1 MMMNFSSPDQVDPLT
16 GPIGGGSYVNI
27 SGKDLG
33 SRFEEVQNAVSIAGI
48 RCAPLRD
55 QYQPSQ
61 WIVCRL
67 GAIPMEKEGEITVA
81 LPDRPAVNYHEKFKY
96 QVGSWILLLDGGLL
110 QIMVLQV

>member
-96 QVGSWILLLDGGLL
+96 QVGS
-110 QIMVLQV
+110 